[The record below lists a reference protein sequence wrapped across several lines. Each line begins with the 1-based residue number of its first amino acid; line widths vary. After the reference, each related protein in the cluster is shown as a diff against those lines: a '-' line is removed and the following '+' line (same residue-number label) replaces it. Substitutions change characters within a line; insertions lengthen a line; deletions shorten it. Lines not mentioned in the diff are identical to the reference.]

1 MFPPLRADAEM
12 VVNSE
17 NKPLPLKD
25 FAAPHLL
32 HSERKKPLPPGARR
46 WVWAQL
52 CPAIRAGLRGERR
65 RRRKAL
71 PLWC

>member
-1 MFPPLRADAEM
+1 MFPPLHADAEM

-32 HSERKKPLPPGARR
+32 YSEGTKPLPPGARR

-52 CPAIRAGLRGERR
+52 CPAVQAGACQERSG
-65 RRRKAL
+65 KAL
-71 PLWC
+71 PSWC